1 MYSFA
6 LFHFILFK
14 HILLKESELFRYL
27 NARVCKRSNER
38 KYKSYFEEK
47 FTDFTNTLKIDF
59 TSFTTFFPV

>member
-1 MYSFA
+1 MSQFN
-6 LFHFILFK
+6 LILFRNT
-14 HILLKESELFRYL
+14 LYKESKLFGYL